1 MNFFCQPIISPEM
14 KNAEQCLQIYLAVP
28 STVTTVVNSVIIR
41 PPSQG
46 IVAKLKYVL
55 RCEISFLQSEFREK
69 SFADWK
75 GSTSLILKMSYKI
88 QNDHLKIQFLEI

>member
-1 MNFFCQPIISPEM
+1 MNFFATQYFPKDEEC
-14 KNAEQCLQIYLAVP
+14 EQCLQIYLAVP
-28 STVTTVVNSVIIR
+28 STVTTVNSVIIR

-88 QNDHLKIQFLEI
+88 